1 MMLPVPPSPC
11 SPPQARARMELLWE
25 GARQGCWHCL
35 TGCPMARGG
44 SLASSELWQ
53 VFMALLPALC
63 LVLGRGLWFGI
74 HF

>member
-1 MMLPVPPSPC
+1 
-11 SPPQARARMELLWE
+11 
-25 GARQGCWHCL
+25 
-35 TGCPMARGG
+35 MACGG